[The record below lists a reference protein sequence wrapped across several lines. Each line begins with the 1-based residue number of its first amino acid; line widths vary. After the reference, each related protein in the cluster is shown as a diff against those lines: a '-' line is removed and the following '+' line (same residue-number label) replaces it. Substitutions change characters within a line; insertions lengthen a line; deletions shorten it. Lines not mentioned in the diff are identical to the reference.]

1 MNADTLAN
9 RPSASGW
16 APLRSDLYALLAS
29 LLTRPP
35 TADRIRQ
42 LERLT
47 AGPEIPARLSAS
59 LKQLRDA
66 AEKADVPSVNQEFAD
81 LFIGLGRGEI
91 VPYASWY
98 LEKKLMGVQLARL
111 RADLATL
118 NVDRQKGVHEPEDH
132 AAALC
137 EIMVLMIAQTD
148 LSEDRQTAFFQTHLG
163 PWMIRFFKELQQTPS
178 AVFYRSVGDLGEQF
192 MLLEKQFLQPPYS
205 EEG

>member
-9 RPSASGW
+9 RPPAPDW

-47 AGPEIPARLSAS
+47 AGLDIPASLSAS

-66 AEKADVPSVNQEFAD
+66 AEKADVPSVNQEFTD
-81 LFIGLGRGEI
+81 LFIGLGRGEM

-98 LEKKLMGVQLARL
+98 HEKKLMGAQLVRL
-111 RADLATL
+111 RTDLATL
-118 NVDRQKGVHEPEDH
+118 NVHRQTGVHEPEDH
-132 AAALC
+132 AAVLC
-137 EIMVLMIAQTD
+137 EIMLLMIAQTD
-148 LSEDRQTAFFQTHLG
+148 LCEDRQAAFFHTHLA
-163 PWMIRFFKELQQTPS
+163 PWMIRFFKDLQQAPS
-178 AVFYRSVGDLGEQF
+178 AVFYRSVGGLGEQF
-192 MLLEKQFLQPPYS
+192 MLLEKQLLQPAS
-205 EEG
+205 TEEG